1 MRLRNV
7 LLLIYVGY
15 VNAFVPYVS
24 LLKKNHHTNHNVCS
38 VRKIIH
44 NSVSLLRASLHNKKT
59 KWQTPQ
65 GYIPDSQKNQDK
77 WQTPQGYIP
86 DSQKNQDKWQTPQG
100 YIPYNEKIAEK
111 IDNDID
117 ELFNEDALF
126 SDITRETLYINNKF
140 DKLLD
145 DINHMK
151 NTVENIKKHN
161 NIINIK
167 SDYYNV
173 D

>member
-1 MRLRNV
+1 MRLSNV

-24 LLKKNHHTNHNVCS
+24 LLKNIHHTNHNVCS

-59 KWQTPQ
+59 KWEPPQ
-65 GYIPDSQKNQDK
+65 GYIPDSKKNQDN
-77 WQTPQGYIP
+77 WV
-86 DSQKNQDKWQTPQG
+86 SWQTPQG
-100 YIPYNEKIAEK
+100 YIPYNEKIAEQ

>member
-1 MRLRNV
+1 MRLNNA

-24 LLKKNHHTNHNVCS
+24 LLKKIHPTNHNVCS

-59 KWQTPQ
+59 KWEPPQ

-77 WQTPQGYIP
+77 WIP
-86 DSQKNQDKWQTPQG
+86 SQG
-100 YIPYNEKIAEK
+100 YIPYKEKIAEK

>member
-1 MRLRNV
+1 MRLSNV
-7 LLLIYVGY
+7 LLLICVGY

-24 LLKKNHHTNHNVCS
+24 LLKKIHHTNNNVCS

-59 KWQTPQ
+59 KWEPPQ

-77 WQTPQGYIP
+77 WIP
-86 DSQKNQDKWQTPQG
+86 SQG
-100 YIPYNEKIAEK
+100 YIPYNEK

-161 NIINIK
+161 SIINIK
-167 SDYYNV
+167 SHYYNV

>member
-1 MRLRNV
+1 MRINHV
-7 LLLIYVGY
+7 LLLIYIGY

-24 LLKKNHHTNHNVCS
+24 LLKNIHHTNHNICS

-59 KWQTPQ
+59 KWEPPQ

-77 WQTPQGYIP
+77 WITR
-86 DSQKNQDKWQTPQG
+86 QTPQG

>member
-1 MRLRNV
+1 MRLSNV
-7 LLLIYVGY
+7 LLLICVGY

-24 LLKKNHHTNHNVCS
+24 LLKKIHHTNNNVCS

-59 KWQTPQ
+59 KWEPPQ

-77 WQTPQGYIP
+77 WIP
-86 DSQKNQDKWQTPQG
+86 SQG

-161 NIINIK
+161 SIINIK
-167 SDYYNV
+167 SHYYNV

>member
-86 DSQKNQDKWQTPQG
+86 
-100 YIPYNEKIAEK
+100 YNEKIAEK

-151 NTVENIKKHN
+151 NAVENIKKHN

>member
-59 KWQTPQ
+59 
-65 GYIPDSQKNQDK
+65 K

>member
-1 MRLRNV
+1 MRLSNV
-7 LLLIYVGY
+7 LLLICVGY

-24 LLKKNHHTNHNVCS
+24 LLKKIHHTNNNVCS

-59 KWQTPQ
+59 KWEP
-65 GYIPDSQKNQDK
+65 
-77 WQTPQGYIP
+77 
-86 DSQKNQDKWQTPQG
+86 PQG

-161 NIINIK
+161 SIINIK
-167 SDYYNV
+167 SHYYNV

>member
-1 MRLRNV
+1 MRLSNV

-24 LLKKNHHTNHNVCS
+24 LLKKIHNTNNNVCS

-44 NSVSLLRASLHNKKT
+44 NSVSLLRASLHNKKAR
-59 KWQTPQ
+59 WDPPQ
-65 GYIPDSQKNQDK
+65 GYIPESQKKDR
-77 WQTPQGYIP
+77 WDP
-86 DSQKNQDKWQTPQG
+86 PQG
-100 YIPYNEKIAEK
+100 YIPYNEKIAEH
-111 IDNDID
+111 IDNDIED
-117 ELFNEDALF
+117 LFDEDALF

>member
-1 MRLRNV
+1 MRLNCII
-7 LLLIYVGY
+7 LLIYVGY
-15 VNAFVPYVS
+15 VNAFVPYVN
-24 LLKKNHHTNHNVCS
+24 LFKKIHHTNNNVCS
-38 VRKIIH
+38 TKKIIH

-59 KWQTPQ
+59 KWEPPRGYMPDSQKKLDKWVPPQ
-65 GYIPDSQKNQDK
+65 GYIPC
-77 WQTPQGYIP
+77 
-86 DSQKNQDKWQTPQG
+86 
-100 YIPYNEKIAEK
+100 NEKIAEK

>member
-1 MRLRNV
+1 MRLSNV
-7 LLLIYVGY
+7 LLLICVGY

-24 LLKKNHHTNHNVCS
+24 LLKKIHHTNNNVCS

-59 KWQTPQ
+59 KWEPPQ

-77 WQTPQGYIP
+77 WIP
-86 DSQKNQDKWQTPQG
+86 SQG

-111 IDNDID
+111 IDNDIG

-161 NIINIK
+161 SIINIK
-167 SDYYNV
+167 SHYYNV

>member
-1 MRLRNV
+1 MRLNCII
-7 LLLIYVGY
+7 LLIYVGY
-15 VNAFVPYVS
+15 VNAFVPYVN
-24 LLKKNHHTNHNVCS
+24 LFKKIHHTNHNICS

-44 NSVSLLRASLHNKKT
+44 NSVFLLRASLHNKKT
-59 KWQTPQ
+59 KWVPQQ
-65 GYIPDSQKNQDK
+65 GYIPC
-77 WQTPQGYIP
+77 
-86 DSQKNQDKWQTPQG
+86 
-100 YIPYNEKIAEK
+100 NEKITEK

-117 ELFNEDALF
+117 DLFNEDALF
-126 SDITRETLYINNKF
+126 ADITRETLYLNNKF

-145 DINHMK
+145 DINRMK

-167 SDYYNV
+167 SHYYNV

>member
-1 MRLRNV
+1 MQYLYLGHLCIIKKQNGNHHKD
-7 LLLIYVGY
+7 IYQTVK
-15 VNAFVPYVS
+15 
-24 LLKKNHHTNHNVCS
+24 KKN
-38 VRKIIH
+38 R
-44 NSVSLLRASLHNKKT
+44 
-59 KWQTPQ
+59 WEP
-65 GYIPDSQKNQDK
+65 
-77 WQTPQGYIP
+77 
-86 DSQKNQDKWQTPQG
+86 PQG

-117 ELFNEDALF
+117 ELFDEDILF

>member
-44 NSVSLLRASLHNKKT
+44 NSVSLLR
-59 KWQTPQ
+59 P
-65 GYIPDSQKNQDK
+65 
-77 WQTPQGYIP
+77 PQGYIP

-140 DKLLD
+140 
-145 DINHMK
+145 
-151 NTVENIKKHN
+151 E
-161 NIINIK
+161 
-167 SDYYNV
+167 
-173 D
+173 

>member
-1 MRLRNV
+1 MRLSNV
-7 LLLIYVGY
+7 LLLICVGY

-24 LLKKNHHTNHNVCS
+24 LLKKIHHTNNNVCS

-59 KWQTPQ
+59 KWEPPQ

-77 WQTPQGYIP
+77 WIP
-86 DSQKNQDKWQTPQG
+86 SQG
-100 YIPYNEKIAEK
+100 YIPYTEK

-161 NIINIK
+161 SIINIK
-167 SDYYNV
+167 SHYYNV

>member
-1 MRLRNV
+1 MRLSNA

-24 LLKKNHHTNHNVCS
+24 LLKKIHHTNNNVCS

-59 KWQTPQ
+59 KWEPPQ

-77 WQTPQGYIP
+77 WIP
-86 DSQKNQDKWQTPQG
+86 SQG

-161 NIINIK
+161 SIINIK
-167 SDYYNV
+167 SHYYNV

>member
-1 MRLRNV
+1 M
-7 LLLIYVGY
+7 
-15 VNAFVPYVS
+15 
-24 LLKKNHHTNHNVCS
+24 
-38 VRKIIH
+38 
-44 NSVSLLRASLHNKKT
+44 HNKKT
-59 KWQTPQ
+59 KWEPPQ

-77 WQTPQGYIP
+77 WIP
-86 DSQKNQDKWQTPQG
+86 SQG
-100 YIPYNEKIAEK
+100 YIPYKEKIAEK

>member
-1 MRLRNV
+1 MRLSNV
-7 LLLIYVGY
+7 LLLICVGY

-24 LLKKNHHTNHNVCS
+24 LLKKIHHTNHNVCS

-59 KWQTPQ
+59 KWEPPQ

-77 WQTPQGYIP
+77 WIP
-86 DSQKNQDKWQTPQG
+86 SQG
-100 YIPYNEKIAEK
+100 YIPYTEK

-161 NIINIK
+161 SIINIK
-167 SDYYNV
+167 SHYYNV